1 VIDRPTVERVAHLAR
16 LGLDPDEIV
25 AIQTQLSRILDYVDV
40 IAGAEGGSEH
50 DDAPHPPLRLRPDDV
65 TPSLSRA
72 DALANARETE
82 AGFVRV
88 PAVLD

>member
-1 VIDRPTVERVAHLAR
+1 VAHLAR
-16 LGLDPDEIV
+16 LGLDPDEIT
-25 AIQTQLSRILDYVDV
+25 ALQAQLSRILEFVEV
-40 IAGAEGGSEH
+40 IARAEDGVSST
-50 DDAPHPPLRLRPDDV
+50 AALASPLRLRRDVV

-82 AGFVRV
+82 AGFIRV